1 MKESAP
7 NPALRERFGHG
18 PARWTEFGCRYRA
31 ELTDTDH
38 DEAIR
43 HFEALLKH
51 GPITLL
57 HAAPHHALILAAYL
71 RIQP

>member
-1 MKESAP
+1 MTLWLKEIAP
-7 NPALRERFGHG
+7 NPALRERFGHA

-43 HFEALLKH
+43 HL
-51 GPITLL
+51 
-57 HAAPHHALILAAYL
+57 
-71 RIQP
+71 